1 MPERSGRFDEIG
13 LDMFYSFNVGPIH
26 FVSINTEFYYFLEV
40 IFIFIQLLH
49 LGRERMYFQLGLH
62 FKKT

>member
-49 LGRERMYFQLGLH
+49 LGRERM
-62 FKKT
+62 